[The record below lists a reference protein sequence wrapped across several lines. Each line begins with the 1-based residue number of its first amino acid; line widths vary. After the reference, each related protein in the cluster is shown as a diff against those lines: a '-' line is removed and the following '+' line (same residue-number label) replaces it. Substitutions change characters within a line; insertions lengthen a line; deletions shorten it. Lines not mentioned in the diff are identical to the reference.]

1 MPTLDRPDGI
11 ELHTEERGD
20 GPPVVIAPYWSMHPS
35 SFEPLI
41 GELERDYRVI
51 TYHDRGTGS
60 STRTGPYDL
69 EASAADLEAV
79 IEGVAGPDTI
89 VIATADGSNRAV
101 RVAARRRDLVRA
113 VVTVGGAPV
122 RRSAIA
128 EFDAMVGSETVVD
141 AFIESAATDYRS
153 ALRGMLTATN
163 QQLDDD
169 GLRERVAMQIEHSP
183 AEGAIERLRA
193 WAADD
198 ATAPAREAGDRLWFL
213 WAPGLGGGWFPDGK
227 DYERMMRRELPDA
240 HLVPVDD
247 GFISRPDQ
255 VAAVVREITVPA
267 ATMAERP

>member
-1 MPTLDRPDGI
+1 VPTLDRPDGI

-20 GPPVVIAPYWSMHPS
+20 GPPVVIAAYWSMHPS

-41 GELERDYRVI
+41 SELEDEYRVI

-69 EASAADLEAV
+69 ETSAADLEAV
-79 IEGVAGPDTI
+79 IERVAGPDTI
-89 VIATADGSNRAV
+89 VVATADGSNRAV
-101 RVAARRRDLVRA
+101 RVAGRPDLVRA
-113 VVTVGGAPV
+113 VVTIGGAPV
-122 RRSAIA
+122 GRSAIGD
-128 EFDAMVGSETVVD
+128 FDAMVGSETVVD

-153 ALRGMLTATN
+153 ALRGMLAATN
-163 QQLDDD
+163 PQLDED
-169 GLRERVAMQIEHSP
+169 GVRERLAMQIEHSP
-183 AEGAIERLRA
+183 ADGAIERLRA

-198 ATAPAREAGDRLWFL
+198 PTVQAREAGDRLWFL

-255 VAAVVREITVPA
+255 VADVVRRITARAPA
-267 ATMAERP
+267 TADHA